1 MTEND
6 KFMPKS
12 FFDFAFPGIL
22 SAVMGI
28 PFIIVI
34 VMLSGGK
41 DETLMK
47 PHAEVVDTYKGCDVV
62 RWSTN
67 KMDEYKYFLHCEKN
81 K

>member
-6 KFMPKS
+6 KFMLKA
-12 FFDFAFPGIL
+12 FFEGFAFPAGIL
-22 SAVMGI
+22 SAV
-28 PFIIVI
+28 IIVI